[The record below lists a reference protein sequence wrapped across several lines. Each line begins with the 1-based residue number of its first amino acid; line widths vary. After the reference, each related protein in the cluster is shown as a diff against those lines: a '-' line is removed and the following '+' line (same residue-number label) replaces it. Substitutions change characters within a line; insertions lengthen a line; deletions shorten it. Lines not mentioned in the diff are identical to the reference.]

1 MVQWETGI
9 SILES
14 VSNLEGSINKEAV
27 RETVGLPSMEKM
39 IDILGAIIQGD
50 INKTLK
56 ISNELMDEGKEPQS
70 YIAELLKLLE
80 SIYLKD
86 SELIELYSEQ
96 EKELLEKYMN
106 IDKFKIYKII
116 KEVLNIITLMKN
128 MENKRVMLIAALM
141 NLAGNNNID
150 MHKAETSNVVLG
162 SEKVVK
168 HNIIQSNVSNTN
180 IINNI
185 NKVNNVKSNENINKN
200 KDYIQKDELKEKVE
214 QGKNDIKKETIEKE
228 VNLSSIK
235 EKVDMLA
242 IRKYMLTN
250 KEMKLFVV
258 LNNAEIYVEN
268 NNAYLISK
276 VKLSDDIICDEN
288 LEIIKN
294 AIKNITGKEYI
305 VEYVKEK

>member
-1 MVQWETGI
+1 
-9 SILES
+9 
-14 VSNLEGSINKEAV
+14 
-27 RETVGLPSMEKM
+27 MEKM

-150 MHKAETSNVVLG
+150 IHKAETSNVVLG

-168 HNIIQSNVSNTN
+168 HNITQTNTSNTN
-180 IINNI
+180 IINNV

-242 IRKYMLTN
+242 IRKYMLIN

-268 NNAYLISK
+268 NNAYLVSK
-276 VKLSDDIICDEN
+276 VKLSNDIICDKN

-305 VEYVKEK
+305 VEYVEKK

>member
-1 MVQWETGI
+1 
-9 SILES
+9 
-14 VSNLEGSINKEAV
+14 
-27 RETVGLPSMEKM
+27 MEKM

-70 YIAELLKLLE
+70 YVAELLKLLE

-150 MHKAETSNVVLG
+150 IHKAETYNVALE

-180 IINNI
+180 KINNV
-185 NKVNNVKSNENINKN
+185 NKVNDVKSNQNINTN
-200 KDYIQKDELKEKVE
+200 KDNIQKYELKEKVE
-214 QGKNDIKKETIEKE
+214 EEKNDIKKETIEKE

-235 EKVDMLA
+235 EKLDMLA

-268 NNAYLISK
+268 SKAYLVSK
-276 VKLSDDIICDEN
+276 VKLSDDIVCDEN

-305 VEYVKEK
+305 VEYVEKK

>member
-1 MVQWETGI
+1 
-9 SILES
+9 
-14 VSNLEGSINKEAV
+14 
-27 RETVGLPSMEKM
+27 MEKM

-70 YIAELLKLLE
+70 YIVELLKLLE

-150 MHKAETSNVVLG
+150 IHKAETSNVALE

-180 IINNI
+180 KINNVD
-185 NKVNNVKSNENINKN
+185 KVNNFKSNENVNNN
-200 KDYIQKDELKEKVE
+200 KDNIQKDELKENSE
-214 QGKNDIKKETIEKE
+214 HEKNDIKTGISENKM
-228 VNLSSIK
+228 NLSSIK
-235 EKVDMLA
+235 EKLDMLA

-268 NNAYLISK
+268 NKAYLVSK
-276 VKLSDDIICDEN
+276 VKLSDDIVCNEN

-305 VEYVKEK
+305 VEYVEKK

>member
-1 MVQWETGI
+1 
-9 SILES
+9 
-14 VSNLEGSINKEAV
+14 
-27 RETVGLPSMEKM
+27 MEKM

-150 MHKAETSNVVLG
+150 IDKAETSNVVLG
-162 SEKVVK
+162 SEKAVK
-168 HNIIQSNVSNTN
+168 HNITQTNTSNSN
-180 IINNI
+180 IINNV
-185 NKVNNVKSNENINKN
+185 NKVNDVKSNENINNNKN
-200 KDYIQKDELKEKVE
+200 YIQKDELKEKFE
-214 QGKNDIKKETIEKE
+214 EEKNDIKKEMIEKE

-268 NNAYLISK
+268 NNAYLVSK
-276 VKLSDDIICDEN
+276 VKLSDDIVCDEN

-305 VEYVKEK
+305 VEYVEKK

>member
-1 MVQWETGI
+1 
-9 SILES
+9 
-14 VSNLEGSINKEAV
+14 
-27 RETVGLPSMEKM
+27 MEKM

-150 MHKAETSNVVLG
+150 IHKAETSNVVLG
-162 SEKVVK
+162 SEKAVK
-168 HNIIQSNVSNTN
+168 HNITQTNTSNTN
-180 IINNI
+180 IINNV
-185 NKVNNVKSNENINKN
+185 NKVNNVKINENINNN
-200 KDYIQKDELKEKVE
+200 KDYIQKDELKEKAE
-214 QGKNDIKKETIEKE
+214 EEKNDIKKEMIEKE

-235 EKVDMLA
+235 EKLDMLA

-268 NNAYLISK
+268 NNAYLVSK
-276 VKLSDDIICDEN
+276 VKLSDDIVCNEN

-305 VEYVKEK
+305 VEYVEKK

>member
-1 MVQWETGI
+1 
-9 SILES
+9 
-14 VSNLEGSINKEAV
+14 
-27 RETVGLPSMEKM
+27 MEKM

-150 MHKAETSNVVLG
+150 IHKAETSNVVLG
-162 SEKVVK
+162 SEKAVK
-168 HNIIQSNVSNTN
+168 HNITQTNTSNTN
-180 IINNI
+180 IINNV
-185 NKVNNVKSNENINKN
+185 NKVNNVKINENVNNN
-200 KDYIQKDELKEKVE
+200 KDYIQKDELKEKAE
-214 QGKNDIKKETIEKE
+214 EEKNDIKKEMIEKE

-268 NNAYLISK
+268 NNAYLVSK
-276 VKLSDDIICDEN
+276 VKLSNDIICDEN

-305 VEYVKEK
+305 VEYVEKK

>member
-1 MVQWETGI
+1 
-9 SILES
+9 
-14 VSNLEGSINKEAV
+14 
-27 RETVGLPSMEKM
+27 MEKM

-150 MHKAETSNVVLG
+150 IHKAETSNVVLG
-162 SEKVVK
+162 SEKAVK
-168 HNIIQSNVSNTN
+168 HNITQTNTSNSN
-180 IINNI
+180 IINNV
-185 NKVNNVKSNENINKN
+185 NKVNDVKSNENINNNKN
-200 KDYIQKDELKEKVE
+200 YIQKDELKEKFE
-214 QGKNDIKKETIEKE
+214 EEKNDIKKEMIEKE

-242 IRKYMLTN
+242 IRKYMLIN

-268 NNAYLISK
+268 NNAYLVSK
-276 VKLSDDIICDEN
+276 VKLSNDIICDKN

-294 AIKNITGKEYI
+294 AIKNIKGKEYI
-305 VEYVKEK
+305 VEYVEKK

>member
-1 MVQWETGI
+1 
-9 SILES
+9 
-14 VSNLEGSINKEAV
+14 
-27 RETVGLPSMEKM
+27 MEKM
-39 IDILGAIIQGD
+39 IVILGAIIQGD

-150 MHKAETSNVVLG
+150 IHKAETSNVVLG

-185 NKVNNVKSNENINKN
+185 NKVNNVKSNENINNN
-200 KDYIQKDELKEKVE
+200 KDYIEKDELKEKVE
-214 QGKNDIKKETIEKE
+214 QEKNDIKKEMIEKE
-228 VNLSSIK
+228 VNLSSII

-268 NNAYLISK
+268 NNAYLVSK
-276 VKLSDDIICDEN
+276 VKLSDDIVCDEN

-305 VEYVKEK
+305 VEYVEKK

>member
-1 MVQWETGI
+1 
-9 SILES
+9 
-14 VSNLEGSINKEAV
+14 
-27 RETVGLPSMEKM
+27 MEKM

-150 MHKAETSNVVLG
+150 IHKAETSNVVLG

-168 HNIIQSNVSNTN
+168 HNITQTNTSNTN
-180 IINNI
+180 IINNV
-185 NKVNNVKSNENINKN
+185 NKVNNVKNNENINNNKN
-200 KDYIQKDELKEKVE
+200 YIQEDELKEKAE
-214 QGKNDIKKETIEKE
+214 EEKNDIKKETIEKE

-242 IRKYMLTN
+242 IRKYMLIN

-268 NNAYLISK
+268 NNAYLVSK
-276 VKLSDDIICDEN
+276 VKLSNDIICDKN

-305 VEYVKEK
+305 VEYVEKK

>member
-1 MVQWETGI
+1 
-9 SILES
+9 
-14 VSNLEGSINKEAV
+14 
-27 RETVGLPSMEKM
+27 
-39 IDILGAIIQGD
+39 
-50 INKTLK
+50 
-56 ISNELMDEGKEPQS
+56 
-70 YIAELLKLLE
+70 
-80 SIYLKD
+80 
-86 SELIELYSEQ
+86 
-96 EKELLEKYMN
+96 
-106 IDKFKIYKII
+106 
-116 KEVLNIITLMKN
+116 

-150 MHKAETSNVVLG
+150 IPKAETFNVVLG

-168 HNIIQSNVSNTN
+168 HNITQTNTSNTN

-185 NKVNNVKSNENINKN
+185 NKVNTVKSNENINNN

-214 QGKNDIKKETIEKE
+214 EENDIKKEIIEKE

-235 EKVDMLA
+235 ERLDMLA

-268 NNAYLISK
+268 NNAYLVSK
-276 VKLSDDIICDEN
+276 VKLSDDIVCNEN

>member
-1 MVQWETGI
+1 
-9 SILES
+9 
-14 VSNLEGSINKEAV
+14 
-27 RETVGLPSMEKM
+27 MEKM

-150 MHKAETSNVVLG
+150 IHKAETSNVVLG
-162 SEKVVK
+162 SEKAVK
-168 HNIIQSNVSNTN
+168 HNITQTNTSNNN
-180 IINNI
+180 IINNV
-185 NKVNNVKSNENINKN
+185 NKVNNVKINENINNN
-200 KDYIQKDELKEKVE
+200 KDYIQKDELKEKAE
-214 QGKNDIKKETIEKE
+214 EEKNDIKKEMIEKE

-268 NNAYLISK
+268 NNAYLVSK
-276 VKLSDDIICDEN
+276 VKLSDDMVCDEN

-305 VEYVKEK
+305 VEYVEKK

>member
-1 MVQWETGI
+1 
-9 SILES
+9 
-14 VSNLEGSINKEAV
+14 
-27 RETVGLPSMEKM
+27 MEKM

-50 INKTLK
+50 INNTLK

-150 MHKAETSNVVLG
+150 IHKAETSNVVLG
-162 SEKVVK
+162 SEKAVK
-168 HNIIQSNVSNTN
+168 HNITQTNTSNTN
-180 IINNI
+180 IINNV
-185 NKVNNVKSNENINKN
+185 NKVNNVKINENINNN
-200 KDYIQKDELKEKVE
+200 KDYIQKDELKEKAE
-214 QGKNDIKKETIEKE
+214 EEKNDIKKEMIEKE

-268 NNAYLISK
+268 NNAYLVSK
-276 VKLSDDIICDEN
+276 VKLSDDIVCDEN

-305 VEYVKEK
+305 VEYVEKK

>member
-1 MVQWETGI
+1 
-9 SILES
+9 
-14 VSNLEGSINKEAV
+14 
-27 RETVGLPSMEKM
+27 MEKM

-150 MHKAETSNVVLG
+150 IHKAETSNVVLG
-162 SEKVVK
+162 SEKAVK
-168 HNIIQSNVSNTN
+168 HNITQTNTSNSN
-180 IINNI
+180 IINNV
-185 NKVNNVKSNENINKN
+185 NKVNTVKSNENINNN
-200 KDYIQKDELKEKVE
+200 KDNIQKDELKEKVE
-214 QGKNDIKKETIEKE
+214 QEKNDIKKETIEKE

-235 EKVDMLA
+235 EKLDMLA

-268 NNAYLISK
+268 NNAYLVSK
-276 VKLSDDIICDEN
+276 VKLSDDIVCNEN

-305 VEYVKEK
+305 VEYVEKK

>member
-1 MVQWETGI
+1 
-9 SILES
+9 
-14 VSNLEGSINKEAV
+14 
-27 RETVGLPSMEKM
+27 MEKM

-141 NLAGNNNID
+141 NLSGNNNID
-150 MHKAETSNVVLG
+150 IHKVETSNVALE
-162 SEKVVK
+162 SEKAVK
-168 HNIIQSNVSNTN
+168 HNIIKSNVSNTN
-180 IINNI
+180 KINNVD
-185 NKVNNVKSNENINKN
+185 KVNNFKSNENINNN
-200 KDYIQKDELKEKVE
+200 KDNIQKDELKEKVE
-214 QGKNDIKKETIEKE
+214 EEKNDIKKETIEKE

-235 EKVDMLA
+235 EKLDMLA

-268 NNAYLISK
+268 NNAYLVSK
-276 VKLSDDIICDEN
+276 VKLSDDIVCNEN

-305 VEYVKEK
+305 VEYVEKK

>member
-1 MVQWETGI
+1 
-9 SILES
+9 
-14 VSNLEGSINKEAV
+14 
-27 RETVGLPSMEKM
+27 MEKM

-128 MENKRVMLIAALM
+128 MENKRVMLIAGLM

-150 MHKAETSNVVLG
+150 IHKAETSNVVLG

-168 HNIIQSNVSNTN
+168 HNITQTNTSNSN
-180 IINNI
+180 IINNV
-185 NKVNNVKSNENINKN
+185 NKVNDVKSNENINNN
-200 KDYIQKDELKEKVE
+200 KDYIEKDELKEKVE

-235 EKVDMLA
+235 EKLDMLA

-268 NNAYLISK
+268 NNAYLVSK
-276 VKLSDDIICDEN
+276 VKLSDDIVCDEN

-305 VEYVKEK
+305 VEYVEKK

>member
-1 MVQWETGI
+1 
-9 SILES
+9 
-14 VSNLEGSINKEAV
+14 
-27 RETVGLPSMEKM
+27 MEKM

-86 SELIELYSEQ
+86 SEIIELYSEQ

-150 MHKAETSNVVLG
+150 IHKAETSNVVLG
-162 SEKVVK
+162 SEKAVK
-168 HNIIQSNVSNTN
+168 HNITQTNTSNSN
-180 IINNI
+180 IINNV
-185 NKVNNVKSNENINKN
+185 NKVNDVKSNENINNNKN
-200 KDYIQKDELKEKVE
+200 YIQKDELKEKFE
-214 QGKNDIKKETIEKE
+214 EEKNDIKKEMIEKE

-242 IRKYMLTN
+242 IRKYMLIN

-268 NNAYLISK
+268 NNAYLVSK
-276 VKLSDDIICDEN
+276 VKLSNDIICDKN

-305 VEYVKEK
+305 VEYVEKK

>member
-1 MVQWETGI
+1 
-9 SILES
+9 
-14 VSNLEGSINKEAV
+14 
-27 RETVGLPSMEKM
+27 MEKM

-150 MHKAETSNVVLG
+150 IHKAETSNVVLG
-162 SEKVVK
+162 SEKAVK
-168 HNIIQSNVSNTN
+168 HNITQTNTSNSN
-180 IINNI
+180 IINNV
-185 NKVNNVKSNENINKN
+185 NKVNDVKSNENINN
-200 KDYIQKDELKEKVE
+200 NNNYIQKDELKEKAE
-214 QGKNDIKKETIEKE
+214 EEKNDIKKETIEKE

-268 NNAYLISK
+268 NKAYLVSK
-276 VKLSDDIICDEN
+276 VKLSDDIVCDEN

-305 VEYVKEK
+305 VEYVEKK

>member
-1 MVQWETGI
+1 
-9 SILES
+9 
-14 VSNLEGSINKEAV
+14 
-27 RETVGLPSMEKM
+27 MEKM

-56 ISNELMDEGKEPQS
+56 IYNELMDEGKEPQS

-150 MHKAETSNVVLG
+150 IHKAETSNVVLG
-162 SEKVVK
+162 SEKAVK
-168 HNIIQSNVSNTN
+168 HNITQTNTSNTN
-180 IINNI
+180 IINNV
-185 NKVNNVKSNENINKN
+185 NKVNNVKINENINNN
-200 KDYIQKDELKEKVE
+200 KDYIQKDELKEKAE
-214 QGKNDIKKETIEKE
+214 EEKNDIKKEMIEKE

-268 NNAYLISK
+268 NNAYLVSK
-276 VKLSDDIICDEN
+276 VKLSDDIVCDEN

-305 VEYVKEK
+305 VEYVEKK

>member
-1 MVQWETGI
+1 
-9 SILES
+9 
-14 VSNLEGSINKEAV
+14 
-27 RETVGLPSMEKM
+27 MEKM

-70 YIAELLKLLE
+70 YIVELLKLLE

-150 MHKAETSNVVLG
+150 IHKAETSNVAL
-162 SEKVVK
+162 
-168 HNIIQSNVSNTN
+168 
-180 IINNI
+180 
-185 NKVNNVKSNENINKN
+185 EN
-200 KDYIQKDELKEKVE
+200 
-214 QGKNDIKKETIEKE
+214 
-228 VNLSSIK
+228 S
-235 EKVDMLA
+235 
-242 IRKYMLTN
+242 
-250 KEMKLFVV
+250 
-258 LNNAEIYVEN
+258 
-268 NNAYLISK
+268 
-276 VKLSDDIICDEN
+276 
-288 LEIIKN
+288 
-294 AIKNITGKEYI
+294 
-305 VEYVKEK
+305 

>member
-1 MVQWETGI
+1 
-9 SILES
+9 
-14 VSNLEGSINKEAV
+14 
-27 RETVGLPSMEKM
+27 MEKM

-150 MHKAETSNVVLG
+150 IHKAETSNVVLG
-162 SEKVVK
+162 SEKAVK
-168 HNIIQSNVSNTN
+168 HNITQTNTSNSN
-180 IINNI
+180 IINNV
-185 NKVNNVKSNENINKN
+185 NKVNDVKSNENINNNKN
-200 KDYIQKDELKEKVE
+200 YIQKDELKEKFE
-214 QGKNDIKKETIEKE
+214 EEKNDIKKEMIEKE

-235 EKVDMLA
+235 EKVDMLT

-268 NNAYLISK
+268 NNAYLVSK
-276 VKLSDDIICDEN
+276 VKLSDDIVCDEN

-305 VEYVKEK
+305 VEYVEKK

>member
-1 MVQWETGI
+1 
-9 SILES
+9 
-14 VSNLEGSINKEAV
+14 
-27 RETVGLPSMEKM
+27 MEKM

-150 MHKAETSNVVLG
+150 IHKAETSNVVLG
-162 SEKVVK
+162 SEKAVK
-168 HNIIQSNVSNTN
+168 HNITQTNTSNSN
-180 IINNI
+180 IINNV
-185 NKVNNVKSNENINKN
+185 NKVNDVKINENINNN
-200 KDYIQKDELKEKVE
+200 KDTIQKDELKENSE
-214 QGKNDIKKETIEKE
+214 HEKNEIKTGISENK

-235 EKVDMLA
+235 EKLDMLA

-268 NNAYLISK
+268 NKAYLVSK
-276 VKLSDDIICDEN
+276 VKLSDDIICDKN

-305 VEYVKEK
+305 VEYVEKK

>member
-1 MVQWETGI
+1 
-9 SILES
+9 
-14 VSNLEGSINKEAV
+14 
-27 RETVGLPSMEKM
+27 MEKM

-268 NNAYLISK
+268 NNAYLVSK
-276 VKLSDDIICDEN
+276 VKLSDDIVCDEN

-305 VEYVKEK
+305 VEYVEKK

>member
-1 MVQWETGI
+1 
-9 SILES
+9 
-14 VSNLEGSINKEAV
+14 
-27 RETVGLPSMEKM
+27 MEKM

-150 MHKAETSNVVLG
+150 IHKAETSNVVLG
-162 SEKVVK
+162 SEKAVK
-168 HNIIQSNVSNTN
+168 HNITQTNTSNTN
-180 IINNI
+180 IINNV
-185 NKVNNVKSNENINKN
+185 NKVNNVKINENINNN
-200 KDYIQKDELKEKVE
+200 KDYIQKDELKEKAE
-214 QGKNDIKKETIEKE
+214 EEKNDIKKEMIEKE
-228 VNLSSIK
+228 VNLSSIN

-268 NNAYLISK
+268 NNAYLVSK
-276 VKLSDDIICDEN
+276 VKLSDDIVCDEN

-305 VEYVKEK
+305 VEYVEKK